1 MGLLICYDVE
11 YPEAVRSVALL
22 GADVVLVP
30 TALTHE
36 YSVVPDYIVPA
47 RAVENQVFV
56 AYCNHA
62 GVENGMRFL
71 GGSLLADI
79 DGKAIAA
86 AGAGDAL
93 IIGEIS
99 QARRLAAA
107 KCFPY
112 RADRRPELYAQLTS
126 KLRRAVLGQ
135 RLVHCSAVVRARVRC
150 CFLSTPV
157 RRA

>member
-1 MGLLICYDVE
+1 
-11 YPEAVRSVALL
+11 
-22 GADVVLVP
+22 
-30 TALTHE
+30 
-36 YSVVPDYIVPA
+36 
-47 RAVENQVFV
+47 
-56 AYCNHA
+56 
-62 GVENGMRFL
+62 MRFL

-126 KLRRAVLGQ
+126 NFDGQ
-135 RLVHCSAVVRARVRC
+135 C
-150 CFLSTPV
+150 
-157 RRA
+157 

>member
-1 MGLLICYDVE
+1 
-11 YPEAVRSVALL
+11 
-22 GADVVLVP
+22 
-30 TALTHE
+30 
-36 YSVVPDYIVPA
+36 VPDHIVPA

-112 RADRRPELYAQLTS
+112 MTDRRPELYAQLTS
-126 KLRRAVLGQ
+126 NFDGQ
-135 RLVHCSAVVRARVRC
+135 C
-150 CFLSTPV
+150 
-157 RRA
+157 